1 MRFSQY
7 EIVNFSIF
15 WPYTYWV
22 NIYFFKLV
30 YIENIED
37 FEFYEQLFLRFS
49 VVKSIEVMPICNKY
63 FFTVYSPTVYSYPS
77 ISISIPTRHQIIL
90 PSNDIIKYIDKL
102 FTYLHPHMI
111 IFVDIKVGIYQ
122 NSSIAKI
129 PMFKTSVPQFF
140 VLMLWRHGF
149 FSSYNNMGD
158 LDDVIF
164 FKLV

>member
-1 MRFSQY
+1 
-7 EIVNFSIF
+7 
-15 WPYTYWV
+15 
-22 NIYFFKLV
+22 
-30 YIENIED
+30 
-37 FEFYEQLFLRFS
+37 
-49 VVKSIEVMPICNKY
+49 
-63 FFTVYSPTVYSYPS
+63 
-77 ISISIPTRHQIIL
+77 
-90 PSNDIIKYIDKL
+90 
-102 FTYLHPHMI
+102 MI

-164 FKLV
+164 LSLHNSTLNNTEILFHYLNALVYSNLQLLGLMSCGNILMR